1 MNFDFLLLIQMVGE
15 EKFLKSPRPVEWAAE
30 RRRRSGATRFLLLR
44 ARYLDAGIGAGRSCD
59 LAAPMR
65 TLRSLAAAIALVSAC
80 ATACSDREPSV
91 AQHFELE
98 RFQGHWFEIARI
110 PRDYDETCHDT
121 TADYTL
127 TAPGTLALYHSC
139 HLGSSTGALS
149 QFSAPA
155 TVDDPS
161 VPAKLTL
168 DLGVYR
174 GSYWVLE
181 VADDYSYALVGHPSL
196 TMLWVLSRTP
206 ALPDGVYEHLRATAS
221 RQGYDPNAL
230 VMTPRSD

>member
-1 MNFDFLLLIQMVGE
+1 M
-15 EKFLKSPRPVEWAAE
+15 
-30 RRRRSGATRFLLLR
+30 ATL
-44 ARYLDAGIGAGRSCD
+44 GRH
-59 LAAPMR
+59 
-65 TLRSLAAAIALVSAC
+65 AAALSCASVLALGC
-80 ATACSDREPSV
+80 TDHEPSV
-91 AQHFELE
+91 AQNFELE

-127 TAPGTLALYHSC
+127 VAPGKLSLYHSC
-139 HLGSSTGALS
+139 RLGSSTGALS

-155 TVDDPS
+155 TVDDPT

-181 VADDYSYALVGHPSL
+181 VDRDYDYALVGHPSL
-196 TMLWVLSRTP
+196 TMLWVLARTP
-206 ALPDGVYEHLRATAS
+206 TLPADVYAHLRATAS
-221 RQGYDPNAL
+221 REGYDPNAL
-230 VMTPRSD
+230 VMTPISQ